1 MLKVMRCSTGLC
13 MARKIYIKEFGGD
26 TGVYSVKEVAAMM

>member
-1 MLKVMRCSTGLC
+1 MLKVVRCSTGLR
-13 MARKIYIKEFGGD
+13 MARKICIKKFGGD